1 MWSLDYVEVAVDSLG
16 EDLDHVDTLTI
27 NTETDTVQ
35 VSSITELAKKM
46 SVSLSGICHH
56 QYLMSVSDH
65 SLPPGDCLTS
75 LREVVS
81 RHKEAEAEADLSLGE
96 DR

>member
-1 MWSLDYVEVAVDSLG
+1 MSHSCY
-16 EDLDHVDTLTI
+16 
-27 NTETDTVQ
+27 Q

-46 SVSLSGICHH
+46 SVSLSGIHH
-56 QYLMSVSDH
+56 QYPMSATDH
-65 SLPPGDCLTS
+65 ALPPGDCLTS

>member
-1 MWSLDYVEVAVDSLG
+1 MRRETRDPEGQDVDVCRMWSLDYVEVAVDSLG
-16 EDLDHVDTLTI
+16 GELDHVDTLTVTTD
-27 NTETDTVQ
+27 TETVQ

-46 SVSLSGICHH
+46 SVSLS
-56 QYLMSVSDH
+56 
-65 SLPPGDCLTS
+65 GDCLTS

-81 RHKEAEAEADLSLGE
+81 RHKEAEAEADLSVGE

>member
-35 VSSITELAKKM
+35 VCQDHVRGHVTL
-46 SVSLSGICHH
+46 VLPGVLHH
-56 QYLMSVSDH
+56 
-65 SLPPGDCLTS
+65 
-75 LREVVS
+75 
-81 RHKEAEAEADLSLGE
+81 
-96 DR
+96 

>member
-16 EDLDHVDTLTI
+16 ENLDHVDTLTI

-46 SVSLSGICHH
+46 SVSLSGIHH
-56 QYLMSVSDH
+56 HPMSATDH
-65 SLPPGDCLTS
+65 ALPPGDCLTS

>member
-16 EDLDHVDTLTI
+16 ETLDHVDTLTI

-46 SVSLSGICHH
+46 SVSLSGIHH
-56 QYLMSVSDH
+56 HLMSAADH
-65 SLPPGDCLTS
+65 AYPPGDCLTS